1 MSGGSGLR
9 LLLGAALPLSDHL
22 AVNNDLSCAA
32 APEDDEEG
40 NEEADDTAYDDT
52 NNDTS
57 CGLSSS
63 VDCIGSIIVVGGV
76 V

>member
-1 MSGGSGLR
+1 M
-9 LLLGAALPLSDHL
+9 LGAALPLSDHL

-40 NEEADDTAYDDT
+40 NEEADDTANDDT

-63 VDCIGSIIVVGGV
+63 VDCISCIIVGRGV
-76 V
+76 VVVV